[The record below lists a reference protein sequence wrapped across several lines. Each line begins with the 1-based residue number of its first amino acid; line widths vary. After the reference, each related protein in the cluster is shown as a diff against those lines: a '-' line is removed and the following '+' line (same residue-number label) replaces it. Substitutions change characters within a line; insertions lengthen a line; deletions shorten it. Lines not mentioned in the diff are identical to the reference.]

1 MIPAGYATYTKTVA
15 TTVENKEDILLILY
29 ENLLTEM
36 KKARMGIEDKNPKLK
51 GESIS
56 KSLAIITEL
65 DCALD
70 NEAGGEMAENLS
82 SLYHYVMDRLTVA
95 NMKYDLIALDDAN
108 IVLVELNEGFKEAV
122 SQQKICDTMTSVPQ
136 DSQAPLTRRLSV
148 AV

>member
-1 MIPAGYATYTKTVA
+1 MIPAGYAKYTRTAA
-15 TTVENKEDILLILY
+15 TTVENKQDILVVLY

-56 KSLAIITEL
+56 KVLAIITEL

-70 NEAGGEMAENLS
+70 LKAGGDMAENLS
-82 SLYHYVMDRLTVA
+82 MLYHYVMDRLSVA
-95 NMKYDLIALDDAN
+95 NLKYDLTALNEAD
-108 IVLVELNEGFKEAV
+108 IVLNQLNDGFKDAVQQYKASETMPSV
-122 SQQKICDTMTSVPQ
+122 SQEGSRT
-136 DSQAPLTRRLSV
+136 AGRLSI

>member
-1 MIPAGYATYTKTVA
+1 MIPAGYATYTRIVA

-36 KKARMGIEDKNPKLK
+36 KKARMGIEDRNAKVK

-56 KSLAIITEL
+56 KVLAIITEL

-82 SLYHYVMDRLTVA
+82 LLYHYVMDRLTVA
-95 NMKYDLIALDDAN
+95 NIKYDLSALDDAEG
-108 IVLVELNEGFKEAV
+108 VLIALNDGFKDAV
-122 SQQKICDTMTSVPQ
+122 SQHKASGTMASVSRE
-136 DSQAPLTRRLSV
+136 SQFSSSGRLSV